1 MGMRI
6 LIIED
11 NEKLAES
18 LQDILKAQRYES
30 DVCHDGGSG
39 LVSLLSGIYDGAVLD
54 VMLPVKDGL
63 TLLREARDKGCRTP
77 VLMLTAKSEMEDRI
91 AGLEN
96 GADYY
101 LTKPFHMEE
110 LVAALKAVLRRGGGL
125 ILERLEYGGLVL
137 DQSAYTMGCRGKE
150 LSLGRREYEVLQLL
164 MLNRETIVS
173 KETLILKIW
182 GNDGEAT
189 DNNVEI
195 YISFLRKKLDFLKSE
210 VCIVTKRN
218 QGYCLELRRG
228 DAG

>member
-1 MGMRI
+1 MRI

-18 LQDILKAQRYES
+18 LQDILRGQRYES
-30 DVCHDGGSG
+30 DVCYDGGTG
-39 LVSLLSGIYDGAVLD
+39 LESLLSGIYDGAVLD
-54 VMLPVKDGL
+54 VMLPVMDGL
-63 TLLREARDKGCRTP
+63 TLLKEARRRKCRTP
-77 VLMLTAKSEMEDRI
+77 VLMLTAKSEIEDRCM
-91 AGLEN
+91 GLES

-110 LVAALKAVLRRGGGL
+110 LIAALKAILRRGNGL
-125 ILERLEYGGLVL
+125 IPEKLEYGGLTL
-137 DQSAYTMGCRGKE
+137 DQSVYTVSCNGKT

-164 MLNRETIVS
+164 MLNRETVVS

-182 GNDGEAT
+182 GNDSDAT

-195 YISFLRKKLDFLKSE
+195 YISFLRKKLEFLKSE

-218 QGYCLELRRG
+218 QGYCLETKKE
-228 DAG
+228 